1 MYFWKASCSMSLLL
15 VLFLRKR
22 FKKSEFKF
30 KLLTMSMT
38 RIPEHLRDRA
48 DRMLEAGIN
57 TEEIAPSLAEESE
70 EPFSADRKNR

>member
-1 MYFWKASCSMSLLL
+1 
-15 VLFLRKR
+15 
-22 FKKSEFKF
+22 
-30 KLLTMSMT
+30 MT

-70 EPFSADRKNR
+70 EPFSADRKNRWPSTQWTASIQVSRPVFFRQYPTAVSIYYSNHNSI